1 MTELTSQPGISVL
14 PAGPQSALAQ
24 HATPVAL
31 TAKQFATAVLSSARL
46 LNDDD
51 DDGGKSE
58 TIAPHVAAVS
68 IPALQDDVP
77 DTVYPEL
84 HAGWHDEP
92 CARVEVQSFRAPL
105 ATAADA
111 SHELPLHTAVSVSVP
126 AVHDLVPER
135 VYPVLHVGVH
145 DAPSARVV
153 VQLGPGAPFA
163 IEPPAL
169 HGTRAVHMFGGPAME
184 EELST
189 RLKAA
194 SHAVAPVNMFVL

>member
-84 HAGWHDEP
+84 HVGWHVDPVPMEL
-92 CARVEVQSFRAPL
+92 AQSPTPPFVGG
-105 ATAADA
+105 TEA
-111 SHELPLHTAVSVSVP
+111 SH
-126 AVHDLVPER
+126 
-135 VYPVLHVGVH
+135 
-145 DAPSARVV
+145 
-153 VQLGPGAPFA
+153 
-163 IEPPAL
+163 
-169 HGTRAVHMFGGPAME
+169 
-184 EELST
+184 
-189 RLKAA
+189 
-194 SHAVAPVNMFVL
+194 

>member
-14 PAGPQSALAQ
+14 SAGPQSALAQ

-84 HAGWHDEP
+84 HMGWHVDP
-92 CARVEVQSFRAPL
+92 LARVFVQSPAPPFVG
-105 ATAADA
+105 AADA
-111 SHELPLHTAVSVSVP
+111 SQGFAEHVAAVSVP
-126 AVHDLVPER
+126 RLHEDIPDT
-135 VYPVLHVGVH
+135 VYPELQVG
-145 DAPSARVV
+145 
-153 VQLGPGAPFA
+153 
-163 IEPPAL
+163 
-169 HGTRAVHMFGGPAME
+169 
-184 EELST
+184 
-189 RLKAA
+189 
-194 SHAVAPVNMFVL
+194 